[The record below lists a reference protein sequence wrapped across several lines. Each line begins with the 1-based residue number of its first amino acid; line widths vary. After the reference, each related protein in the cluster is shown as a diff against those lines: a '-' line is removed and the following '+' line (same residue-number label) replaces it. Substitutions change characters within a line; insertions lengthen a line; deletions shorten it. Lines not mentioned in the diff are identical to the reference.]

1 MNTKLTILC
10 ENSVGV
16 PFGVI
21 GEHGFACYV
30 ETEKGNYLFD
40 TGQGFTIVQNAIA
53 LNS

>member
-1 MNTKLTILC
+1 LKTTLTILR

-30 ETEKGNYLFD
+30 ETDEGDYLFD
-40 TGQGFTIVQNAIA
+40 AGQGFGNEFK
-53 LNS
+53 